1 MAKIGSIARTPEGKY
16 ALRVESGWQLLHPY
30 SPVLPDLNI
39 VEVIYEPNVLDSL
52 GPGSVIYCVGD
63 VYVKVGYGNWEM
75 AGVSSLSSTQE
86 ILDIF
91 SEDEIEVLRRG

>member
-1 MAKIGSIARTPEGKY
+1 MTKIGSIGRLPEGKY
-16 ALRVESGWQLLHPY
+16 ALRVESGWQ
-30 SPVLPDLNI
+30 VLVPTPDMMPDHGVSDI
-39 VEVIYEPNVLDSL
+39 VYEPHVLDGL

-75 AGVSSLSSTQE
+75 AGVSSLYSTQE

>member
-1 MAKIGSIARTPEGKY
+1 MAKIGSIARAPEGTY
-16 ALRVESGWQLLHPY
+16 AIKVDDGWRLLVPV
-30 SPVLPDLNI
+30 SPVLPDLN
-39 VEVIYEPNVLDSL
+39 VEEVIYEPNALDSL

-63 VYVKVGYGNWEM
+63 VYAKSDCGNWEL
-75 AGVSSLSSTQE
+75 AGEYGTCSTQE